1 MSLMGGKIIFLNRSD
16 INTDEI
22 IPAKYLTEV
31 DKKALAPYIL
41 EDLKLEG
48 FNPQAKEVTQSKV
61 VVSRS
66 NFGCGSS
73 REHAVWV
80 FTENNY
86 QVIIAENF
94 ARIFRQNAYNSGL
107 LAIEL
112 SKNQIDAIFNAYQ
125 EDHQIEI
132 LVDLEKQTLEVQ
144 NSKKSFT
151 LPFDISP
158 FYKDVVK
165 AGGWINY
172 ASKKY

>member
-1 MSLMGGKIIFLNRSD
+1 MGGKTIFLNRSD

-48 FNPQAKEVTQSKV
+48 FDPQAKEVTQSKV

-112 SKNQIDAIFNAYQ
+112 PKNQIDEIFNAYQ
-125 EDHQIEI
+125 EDHQVEI
-132 LVDLEKQTLEVQ
+132 LADLEKQTLEVK

-165 AGGWINY
+165 VGGWINY